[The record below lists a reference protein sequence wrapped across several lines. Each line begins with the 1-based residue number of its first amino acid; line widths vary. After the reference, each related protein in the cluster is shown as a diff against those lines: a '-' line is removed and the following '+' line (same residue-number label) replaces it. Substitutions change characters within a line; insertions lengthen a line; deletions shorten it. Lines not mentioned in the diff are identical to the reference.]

1 LEQSIDYADVG
12 LIAGLEVHQQLL
24 TERKMFCHCPAR
36 RYTDTHDGEVLRHM
50 RPTLSELGEYD
61 GTALMEFKT
70 RKSIIYLLHEENV
83 CTYEMD
89 DTPPFLVNQQAVD
102 VAIEQC
108 LMLGCDIVDEVHIA
122 RKQYLDG
129 SIPTGFQRTAIVGVN
144 GRLPFRGREIS
155 ITQVSVEEDSCREVS
170 DKGHLIVWRT
180 DRLGMPLIETVTG
193 PDLRT
198 PEEVAEAILL
208 VGRVCRSTGHVRVG
222 IGASRQDVNVS
233 VRGGRR
239 VEIKGVPKAGS
250 APGLVHGE
258 AVRQVNLLKLRDE
271 LHQRGFTTPGSI
283 AVDHADVTALFAQ
296 SEMAF
301 LTVSG
306 WERFVRDEQR
316 RPGFELGNG
325 PFTVRAIRIKGLGRT
340 LSWPTQPDC
349 IFAHELAGRIRVI
362 AGLDQHPILIHTEKW
377 PDCHRSLQELRRVR
391 AHLHCNPEDGM
402 VVVWGPEEDTITAA
416 DEVRLRYVDA
426 INGVPNETRQPFAD
440 GSTDFERILPG
451 PDRMYPDTDSPPT
464 RVTRER
470 VEGLQGSL
478 APRPWER
485 EARYTAAGVPTST
498 THFLIRRGG
507 ARLVD
512 LVTERC
518 RVSSEARSP
527 ESEVNNLGHRTP
539 DAGHRTPDVVK
550 QACVLFGERLK
561 GLRRAG
567 VAVDAIADDRWC
579 ELFEA
584 ACKRQVLWQA
594 CDLIVRA
601 MAATPDKPVAMLLA
615 EHRLG
620 SPPEGWPGR
629 LPAAVNDAAV
639 KLYRRPRSWD
649 RRPELADG
657 RTLKSTSDTGHRTP
671 DDVDRLFRFAMGH
684 AMRELRGRVPALE
697 VADAVRTEIAAR

>member
-1 LEQSIDYADVG
+1 LEQSIDYAEVG

-36 RYTDTHDGEVLRHM
+36 RYTNTHDGEMLRHM

-70 RKSIIYLLHEENV
+70 KKNIIYLLHEENV

-89 DTPPFLVNQQAVD
+89 DTPPFLVNQHAVD

-144 GRLPFRGREIS
+144 GRLPFCGRELS
-155 ITQVSVEEDSCREVS
+155 ILQVSVEEDSCREVS

-198 PEEVAEAILL
+198 PEEVADAILL

-239 VEIKGVPKAGS
+239 VEIKGVPKAGWTL
-250 APGLVHGE
+250 GLVRGE
-258 AVRQVNLLKLRDE
+258 AIRQVNLLKLRAE
-271 LHQRGFTTPGSI
+271 LHHRGFTTPDSI
-283 AVDHADVTALFAQ
+283 AVDHADVTPLSAQ
-296 SEMAF
+296 SQASF
-301 LTVSG
+301 LTLEG
-306 WERFVRDEQR
+306 WERFVRDERR

-325 PFTVRAIRIKGLGRT
+325 PFNVRAIRIKGLAGT

-362 AGLDQHPILIHTEKW
+362 AGLDQRPILLHSEKW
-377 PDCHRSLQELRRVR
+377 PDYQRSLQELRRVR
-391 AHLHCNPEDGM
+391 AHLHCNPEDSL

-416 DEVRLRYVDA
+416 NEVRLRYVDA
-426 INGVPNETRQPFAD
+426 INGIPNETRQPFPD

-470 VEGLQGSL
+470 VERLRAAL

-485 EARYTAAGVPTST
+485 EARYGAAGVPTAT
-498 THFLIRRGG
+498 TYFLIRRGG

-512 LVTERC
+512 LVTEGC
-518 RVSSEARSP
+518 HGSSGGQSGPPTPDTGR
-527 ESEVNNLGHRTP
+527 RTP
-539 DAGHRTPDVVK
+539 GTLK
-550 QACVLFGERLK
+550 QACTLFGERLK

-567 VAVDAIADDRWC
+567 VPVDAIPDDRWC
-579 ELFEA
+579 DLFQEA
-584 ACKRQVLWQA
+584 SRRPVLWQA
-594 CDLIVRA
+594 CDFIVRT
-601 MAATPDKPVAMLLA
+601 MAAAPEEPVVALVA

-620 SPPEGWPGR
+620 APPDRWRDEVRGAVT
-629 LPAAVNDAAV
+629 LAAA
-639 KLYRRPRSWD
+639 KLYKWAQS
-649 RRPELADG
+649 PE
-657 RTLKSTSDTGHRTP
+657 STSDAGCRTR
-671 DDVDRLFRFAMGH
+671 DDDRLFRFAMGL
-684 AMRELRGRVPALE
+684 AMRELCGRVPALE
-697 VADAVRTEIAAR
+697 VADAVRTEISVR

>member
-1 LEQSIDYADVG
+1 VESIDYAEVG

-36 RYTDTHDGEVLRHM
+36 RYTREHDGEVLRHM

-70 RKSIIYLLHEENV
+70 RKNIIYLLHEENV

-89 DTPPFLVNQQAVD
+89 DTPPFLVNQDAVD

-144 GRLPFRGREIS
+144 GRLPFRGRELTIL
-155 ITQVSVEEDSCREVS
+155 QVSAEEDSCREVS
-170 DKGHLIVWRT
+170 DEGHLIVWRT

-198 PEEVAEAILL
+198 PDEVADAILL

-239 VEIKGVPKAGS
+239 VEIKGVPKAGW

-258 AVRQVNLLKLRDE
+258 AVRQVNLLRLRDE
-271 LHQRGFTTPGSI
+271 LVRRGFGAPGDI
-283 AVDHADVTALFAQ
+283 AVESADVTRLFASSEQ
-296 SEMAF
+296 SF
-301 LTVSG
+301 LRREG
-306 WERFVRDEQR
+306 WERFVKEERR

-325 PFTVRAIRIKGLGRT
+325 PFTVRAVRLKGLNGT
-340 LSWPTQPDC
+340 LGWPTQPDLS
-349 IFAHELAGRIRVI
+349 FAHELAGRVRVI
-362 AGLDQHPILIHTEKW
+362 AGLDERPILLHSEKW
-377 PDCHRSLQELRRVR
+377 PDYHGSLQELRRVR
-391 AHLHCNPEDGM
+391 SHLHCNPEDAIA
-402 VVVWGPEEDTITAA
+402 VVWGPAEDTVTAA
-416 DEVRLRYVDA
+416 DEIRLRYVDA
-426 INGVPNETRQPFAD
+426 LDGVPNETRQPFPD

-451 PDRMYPDTDSPPT
+451 PDRMYPDTDSPPS

-470 VEGLQGSL
+470 VERLRAAL

-485 EARYTAAGVPTST
+485 EARYAAAGVPAPT
-498 THFLIRRGG
+498 THFLIRRGA

-512 LVTERC
+512 K
-518 RVSSEARSP
+518 
-527 ESEVNNLGHRTP
+527 
-539 DAGHRTPDVVK
+539 VV
-550 QACVLFGERLK
+550 AECGAPLRRAAELFGERLK

-567 VAVDAIADDRWC
+567 VAVDSIPDERWC
-579 ELFEA
+579 EFFGEA
-584 ACKRQVLWQA
+584 GRSAVLWQA
-594 CDLIVRA
+594 WNLVVRA
-601 MAATPDKPVAMLLA
+601 MAERPDTPVAVIVA
-615 EHRLG
+615 ERRLG
-620 SPPEGWPGR
+620 RAPDDWIR
-629 LPAAVNDAAV
+629 VVAAAVVAAQA
-639 KLYRRPRSWD
+639 KAHRPGSDLVAR
-649 RRPELADG
+649 LAIAI
-657 RTLKSTSDTGHRTP
+657 
-671 DDVDRLFRFAMGH
+671 AMD
-684 AMRELRGRVPALE
+684 ELRGRVPALR
-697 VADAVRTEIAAR
+697 VADAIRTEMAGR